1 MANKSKKRSVSSTPA
16 AKTEKSVKP
25 SLSSGRT
32 FSNEFN
38 PDYTFVKQDL
48 KRIAILAST
57 FVVILIALSFILK

>member
-1 MANKSKKRSVSSTPA
+1 MANKSKKRSVSTTSTV
-16 AKTEKSVKP
+16 KTEKTVKT
-25 SLSSGRT
+25 SISSGRA

-48 KRIAILAST
+48 KRIAILAGT